1 VIVVKKYQ
9 IVKALNK
16 WPKQTFKYGV
26 TDCCQFASFMV
37 KELTGVDHAAEFDY
51 RGAEGAEQII
61 TQHNGLVGLF
71 TYLLGPQVE
80 KSEDGSPCIVYID
93 GAGEAGGIKYGDKV
107 VCVTAEGLTYVPEE
121 NIIASFDLCHQ

>member
-1 VIVVKKYQ
+1 MVHVTKHE

-16 WPKQTFKYGV
+16 WPKQTFKYGI

-37 KELTGVDHAAEFDY
+37 KELTGIDHAAKFDY
-51 RGAEGAEQII
+51 RGSEGAEKII
-61 TQHNGLVGLF
+61 ARHNGLVGLF
-71 TYLLGPQVE
+71 THLLGPQAE

-93 GAGEAGGIKYGDKV
+93 GTGEAGGIKYGDKV

-121 NIIASFDLCHQ
+121 NIIASFELWPQ